1 MSNVTTLKSWRERK
15 GLAPAPVDLKP
26 TAPPTR
32 EEVIDA
38 LLARYSKYQ
47 QELVFTVARK
57 GHTAKRQGMLR
68 QLCVAA
74 ARRLVALLSTEGWF
88 IHYTARF
95 QFTALMVDG
104 VPSLIGRVSRADRP
118 GILVGSSV
126 SANFYPCDLTPQVIA
141 FDDTISKSDSITP
154 LITLPMT
161 EFYRL

>member
-1 MSNVTTLKSWRERK
+1 MGSVTTLKSWRELK
-15 GLAPAPVDLKP
+15 GLAPAPADVRPK
-26 TAPPTR
+26 APESR
-32 EEVIDA
+32 EVVIIT
-38 LLARYSKYQ
+38 LLDRYAGASIRTGPGKNRKAAR
-47 QELVFTVARK
+47 EGA
-57 GHTAKRQGMLR
+57 LR
-68 QLCVAA
+68 QLCVTA
-74 ARRLVALLSTEGWF
+74 ARRLVAMLSKDGWF
-88 IHYTARF
+88 IHGNARF

-126 SANFYPCDLTPQVIA
+126 AALFDPCDLTPQVIA